1 LKCPDFF
8 QDLINFAKDN
18 GLQSSTP
25 AARNASVKLI
35 GVLHRFLGPD
45 IKGFLNDLKPTLQGA
60 IDAEIEKNPYEG
72 PAVASKR
79 TIRNAD
85 NSVPSGGTDGL
96 PREDISGKLTASLLK
111 NMNSPDWKAR
121 QESLEVVNTILEE
134 ANRRIQPTGTGEL
147 FMGLKARLYD
157 SNKNLVTVTL
167 GTLGF
172 MAAAMGP
179 AIDKHSKGIM
189 ADVLKCLGDNKKVVR
204 EAVAKTLDA
213 WVLVLQLDKLLQYV
227 IPALVDPKICAEGRK
242 DLFEWVTRHIDKHSD
257 QSGLLQL
264 VKPISIG
271 LQVYFGCALIHV
283 Y

>member
-1 LKCPDFF
+1 
-8 QDLINFAKDN
+8 
-18 GLQSSTP
+18 
-25 AARNASVKLI
+25 
-35 GVLHRFLGPD
+35 
-45 IKGFLNDLKPTLQGA
+45 
-60 IDAEIEKNPYEG
+60 
-72 PAVASKR
+72 
-79 TIRNAD
+79 
-85 NSVPSGGTDGL
+85 
-96 PREDISGKLTASLLK
+96 
-111 NMNSPDWKAR
+111 
-121 QESLEVVNTILEE
+121 LEE

-271 LQVYFGCALIHV
+271 LQDKSVDIRKDSEALLMEIIKVLDLGQVMKAAKGIQGSALQALQSVFDHQRSLDDSGSTMLGPKSGSRV
-283 Y
+283 VSNSGERGSGRSSTTLTRGATAVSYLL

>member
-1 LKCPDFF
+1 LKCPDSF

-35 GVLHRFLGPD
+35 GVLHRYLGPD

-111 NMNSPDWKAR
+111 NMNSPDWKV
-121 QESLEVVNTILEE
+121 SLFLRTLEIL
-134 ANRRIQPTGTGEL
+134 
-147 FMGLKARLYD
+147 
-157 SNKNLVTVTL
+157 
-167 GTLGF
+167 
-172 MAAAMGP
+172 
-179 AIDKHSKGIM
+179 
-189 ADVLKCLGDNKKVVR
+189 
-204 EAVAKTLDA
+204 
-213 WVLVLQLDKLLQYV
+213 
-227 IPALVDPKICAEGRK
+227 
-242 DLFEWVTRHIDKHSD
+242 
-257 QSGLLQL
+257 
-264 VKPISIG
+264 
-271 LQVYFGCALIHV
+271 
-283 Y
+283 